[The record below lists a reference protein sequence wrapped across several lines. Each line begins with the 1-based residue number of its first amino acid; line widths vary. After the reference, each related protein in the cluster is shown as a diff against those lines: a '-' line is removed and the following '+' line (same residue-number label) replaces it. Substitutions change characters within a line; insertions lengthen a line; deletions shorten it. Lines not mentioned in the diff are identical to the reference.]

1 MFQVFNLEQSEQ
13 ELTAR
18 LLKQEKEV
26 VLLKGEMKE
35 QEEMLN
41 QPSDDGSAHVG
52 DNIFL
57 INQKSYA
64 CIKNC
69 IEDTLFECDVKGDT

>member
-1 MFQVFNLEQSEQ
+1 MFNLEQSEQ
-13 ELTAR
+13 ELTGR

-41 QPSDDGSAHVG
+41 HLEEIRRENQALRDQ
-52 DNIFL
+52 L
-57 INQKSYA
+57 IKKKVS
-64 CIKNC
+64 
-69 IEDTLFECDVKGDT
+69 FKGLWTKFQVTP

>member
-1 MFQVFNLEQSEQ
+1 MFNLEQSEQ

-41 QPSDDGSAHVG
+41 HLEEIRRENQALRDQ
-52 DNIFL
+52 L
-57 INQKSYA
+57 IKKKV
-64 CIKNC
+64 I
-69 IEDTLFECDVKGDT
+69 LKGL

>member
-1 MFQVFNLEQSEQ
+1 MFNLEQSEQ
-13 ELTAR
+13 ELTGR

-41 QPSDDGSAHVG
+41 HLEEIRRENQALRDQ
-52 DNIFL
+52 L
-57 INQKSYA
+57 IKKKVS
-64 CIKNC
+64 
-69 IEDTLFECDVKGDT
+69 FKGL

>member
-1 MFQVFNLEQSEQ
+1 MFNLEQSEQ

-41 QPSDDGSAHVG
+41 HLEEIRRENQALRDQ
-52 DNIFL
+52 L
-57 INQKSYA
+57 IK
-64 CIKNC
+64 KKV
-69 IEDTLFECDVKGDT
+69 F

>member
-1 MFQVFNLEQSEQ
+1 VFNLEQSEQ
-13 ELTAR
+13 ELTGR

-41 QPSDDGSAHVG
+41 HLEEIRRENQALRDQ
-52 DNIFL
+52 L
-57 INQKSYA
+57 IKKKVS
-64 CIKNC
+64 
-69 IEDTLFECDVKGDT
+69 FKGL

>member
-1 MFQVFNLEQSEQ
+1 MFNLEQIEQ
-13 ELTAR
+13 ELTGR

-41 QPSDDGSAHVG
+41 HLEEIRRENQALRDQ
-52 DNIFL
+52 L
-57 INQKSYA
+57 IKKKVS
-64 CIKNC
+64 
-69 IEDTLFECDVKGDT
+69 FKGL

>member
-1 MFQVFNLEQSEQ
+1 MFNLEQSEQ
-13 ELTAR
+13 ELTGR

-41 QPSDDGSAHVG
+41 HLEE
-52 DNIFL
+52 IRRE
-57 INQKSYA
+57 NQALRDQLMKKKVS
-64 CIKNC
+64 
-69 IEDTLFECDVKGDT
+69 FKGL